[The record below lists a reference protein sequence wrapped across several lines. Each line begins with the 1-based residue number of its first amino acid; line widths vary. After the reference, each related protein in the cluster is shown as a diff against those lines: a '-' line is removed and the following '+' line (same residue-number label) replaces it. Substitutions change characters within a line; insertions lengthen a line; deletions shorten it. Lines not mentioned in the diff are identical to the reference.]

1 MSTSPREDHA
11 AGSGAAAPAEAGAV
25 EGEATRE
32 AASEVLSDGFVADR
46 KARALADETSE
57 LLPDG
62 FIAVFADGTIDYVN
76 RRAAR
81 ICGIPAEQMRGGQLR
96 AVLPFQDLHGRDWWA
111 LSDPARALHIT
122 TGHREKMLMLPSGR
136 VVLVSARY
144 LRRPDGRLFAIL
156 LGLRTAV
163 ERLRAE
169 KAMAEVITTVAH
181 ELRSPVA
188 SITGFTSS
196 LLRHWDR
203 VGPEDKKVMLETIQ
217 SDAARVTRLVTE
229 LLDISRID
237 ARSLPVRP
245 QPIDVATVL
254 ATQVAR
260 RVASGEDPARF
271 QVETA
276 PDLPELWADPDRLE
290 QVVTN
295 LVDNALRHG
304 SGRVVLEAAA
314 ATTPTGDLAVGLWV
328 GDEGDGIPQANREL
342 VFSRFWQG
350 GAKAGTGIGL
360 FLVRGIVEA
369 HGGTV
374 RAGESRSGGAR
385 IEVLLRAGAPDP
397 A

>member
-1 MSTSPREDHA
+1 MSTPPPERQVSD
-11 AGSGAAAPAEAGAV
+11 SGAAAPAEA
-25 EGEATRE
+25 
-32 AASEVLSDGFVADR
+32 SELLPDGFVADAQ
-46 KARALADETSE
+46 ARALAAEASE

-62 FIAVFADGTIDYVN
+62 FIVVLANGTIDYVN

-81 ICGIPAEQMRGGQLR
+81 ICGISAEQMRGRQLR
-96 AVLPFQDLHGRDWWA
+96 EVLPFQDLHGRNWWS
-111 LSDPARALHIT
+111 LSDPARALHIS

-144 LRRPDGRLFAIL
+144 LRRRDGGLFAIL

-203 VGPEDKKVMLETIQ
+203 VGAEDKKVMLETIQ

-237 ARSLPVRP
+237 ARSLPIRP
-245 QPIDVATVL
+245 QPIDLPTVL
-254 ATQVAR
+254 ATQVTR
-260 RVASGEDPARF
+260 RVARGEDPARF
-271 QVETA
+271 RVETA
-276 PDLPELWADPDRLE
+276 PDLPALWADPDRLE

-304 SGRVVLEAAA
+304 SGRVALQAAA
-314 ATTPTGDLAVGLWV
+314 ASTPTGEPAVGLWV
-328 GDEGDGIPQANREL
+328 CDEGDGIPEANREL

-374 RAGESRSGGAR
+374 RAGEARSGGAR
-385 IEVLLRAGAPDP
+385 IEVLLPAREPDSP
-397 A
+397 